1 MEINYSLKILK
12 ERKEFLPNSLITN
25 PIISSKNKIFE
36 IQAGNGYG
44 KTFLLNLIALSLKG
58 NELKETKDTIKN
70 SLKETI
76 SRYDNS
82 EYYNLD
88 YEIKFDL
95 PDGKVLLSSQKASD
109 EKTVFIKESNSSN
122 NGTNYGA
129 SLLHKDLTI
138 LYDVPSDPAERL
150 NGVLSNLTI
159 WNDKISNRV
168 QNQLEILRE
177 LERNTSF
184 SRDENKVNEYGK
196 KMEEY
201 RLAKDNFE
209 KDKIIKQGLLDK
221 LIIISNLKLLVEELR
236 KNETLA
242 SNQKFDL
249 DRLSKIKKPIK
260 VAIKDESKLKVL
272 MNKKSSLTNDLKL
285 LILDLFK
292 IIEYPEVGKNVN
304 ENAKLKDSLE
314 VQYLDFNKIAEFDV
328 EEINL
333 LKQKIQKLTSEVQY
347 LLETEKKNPQNKLAD
362 DYKVFAEFLETINS
376 DIISEIFKTPKNDIL
391 KLVNDKL
398 ELIKPKKS
406 FDSEIQF
413 LKTSNE
419 KCSGLLGELFKNQ
432 KDIRDEQK
440 KSTLNES
447 NDDEY
452 AEAEEKFNASEEKLQ
467 TSNSQIFRL
476 KSSLN
481 SLNVSE
487 IHLKS
492 KESISGYLSI
502 IQSNT
507 LIRPL
512 AINLES
518 SINDLKQKI
527 QYFKE
532 QESSSQEKFNLF
544 EYKLEEEKKKSPEI
558 LNEFQKFKLKELL
571 RLFMALKMMLSR
583 YDELSKLA
591 RDKISKYGNNADDL
605 IGKKFFSIAG
615 KIIAQSMDNKIIR
628 NDGNFEPF
636 ISVDL
641 LKKEYLLKDG
651 RIIKQEDISTGQSS
665 GNYLK
670 QRILNLEGKYIVIL
684 LDEIG
689 NMDSGVLKEVIG
701 AIKVIENQKRLV
713 LAILAQ
719 PGDDG
724 VRVKSY

>member
-1 MEINYSLKILK
+1 MEINYSLKIIK
-12 ERKEFLPNSLITN
+12 ERKEFFPNSLITN

-95 PDGKVLLSSQKASD
+95 PDGKVLVSSQKNSD

-122 NGTNYGA
+122 DGTNFGA

-159 WNDKISNRV
+159 WNDKIFNRV
-168 QNQLEILRE
+168 QNQLETLRE

-184 SRDENKVNEYGK
+184 TRNENKVIEFKK
-196 KMEEY
+196 KMEEF
-201 RLAKDNFE
+201 RLAKEKFE
-209 KDKIIKQGLLDK
+209 KDKITKQGLLEK

-236 KNETLA
+236 NNETLA

-260 VAIKDESKLKVL
+260 VAIKDESKLKL
-272 MNKKSSLTNDLKL
+272 SLEKKSSLTNDLKL
-285 LILDLFK
+285 LILNVFK
-292 IIEYPEVGKNVN
+292 IIEYPEVNKNVY

-314 VQYLDFNKIAEFDV
+314 VQNLDFNKIAEFDV
-328 EEINL
+328 QEINS
-333 LKQKIQKLTSEVQY
+333 LKQKIQKLTSEVQH
-347 LLETEKKNPQNKLAD
+347 LLELEKKNPQNKLVD

-376 DIISEIFKTPKNDIL
+376 DIFSEIFKTPKNDIL
-391 KLVNDKL
+391 KLVKDKL

-406 FDSEIQF
+406 FDSDIQF

-419 KCSGLLGELFKNQ
+419 KCSGLLGDLFKIQ
-432 KDIRDEQK
+432 KDIKDEQK
-440 KSTLNES
+440 KSTRVES
-447 NDDEY
+447 TDNEY
-452 AEAEEKFNASEEKLQ
+452 AEAEDKFNTSKEKFQS
-467 TSNSQIFRL
+467 SNNRIMKL
-476 KSSLN
+476 KSTLDSLK
-481 SLNVSE
+481 VSE
-487 IHLKS
+487 YHLKS
-492 KESISGYLSI
+492 KESVGAFLSI
-502 IQSNT
+502 FQSDP

-512 AINLES
+512 AMNLES
-518 SINDLKQKI
+518 SINELKQKI
-527 QYFKE
+527 QYCEE
-532 QESSSQEKFNLF
+532 QETSSLDNFKAF
-544 EYKLEEEKKKSPEI
+544 EYRLEGEQKKSPEI
-558 LNEFQKFKLKELL
+558 LNEFQKLKLKELL
-571 RLFMALKMMLSR
+571 RMFGALKMMLSR
-583 YDELSKLA
+583 YDELSKIA
-591 RDKISKYGNNADDL
+591 KNKISNYGNNADDL
-605 IGKKFFSIAG
+605 IGRNFFSIAG
-615 KIIAQSMDNKIIR
+615 KIIAKSMDNKIIR
-628 NDGNFEPF
+628 SDGNFEPF

-641 LKKEYLLKDG
+641 LKKEYILEDG
-651 RIIKQEDISTGQSS
+651 RIVKQEDIANGLAS

-670 QRILNLEGKYIVIL
+670 QRILNLEGKYVVIL

-689 NMDSGVLKEVIG
+689 NMDSGVLREVIG
-701 AIKVIENQKRLV
+701 AIKVIEKQNRLV

-724 VRVKSY
+724 VKINSY